1 MGVSNKL
8 KFDTMSEAEL
18 EPVLK
23 LLQGGNPDVI
33 ALKAGISKEQLFE
46 IRDDLLAQAE
56 RERAKAI
63 DVPSNN
69 VGRNAPALA
78 APEKNTSIAV

>member
-1 MGVSNKL
+1 
-8 KFDTMSEAEL
+8 MSEKAEL

-33 ALKAGISKEQLFE
+33 ARKSGHLQRTTFQQF
-46 IRDDLLAQAE
+46 RDDLLAQAE

-63 DVPSNN
+63 DVLTNN
-69 VGRNAPALA
+69 VGRNAPC
-78 APEKNTSIAV
+78 PCGSGKK